1 MAVMPVRRLLL
12 NMAWPM
18 MLSMLIQAL
27 YNLVDSMFVAQLSSD
42 GFVALALVYP
52 IQTLMIAV
60 CVGTGVGFN
69 ALLAR
74 RLGEGRPDEANRVVA
89 NGYFVYLVCWVVFLV
104 LGVGLAPVFMGL
116 FAPGQPQVIDYG
128 IQYLSIV
135 TGASVG
141 ICMQFAGERTL
152 QATGNTVGPMVIQGI
167 GAVINLI
174 LDPLLIFGIGPFP
187 RMEVA
192 GAALATVLG
201 QVVGMVVGLCM
212 VRRSSIVRLSFRG
225 FRPDI
230 GPFPRMEVAGAALA
244 TVLGQVV
251 GMVVGLCMVRRSSI
265 VRLSFR
271 GFRPDS
277 AIILTMFRVG
287 VPAILVQALAT
298 VMNLGMN
305 LILPLFT
312 ASGVFI
318 LGAYFKLQSFLFMPV
333 NGLNNA
339 LIPIVSFNYG
349 ARQRSR
355 ITGVIHFALVLSA
368 AIMAQ
373 SFLFM
378 PVNGLNNALIPIV
391 SFNYGAR
398 QRSRITG
405 VIHFALVLSAAI
417 MAVGT
422 VVFLAIPGP
431 LLRLF
436 DADAA
441 VLAEGIS
448 ALRLIALSFVCAGVS
463 VILCA
468 ALQALGAAN
477 SSLVVSLLRQLVL
490 LFPLALLLG
499 ALRPSLVWLAFLL
512 SEGAACL
519 TALLLYRRTA
529 RGRLAGMEE

>member
-1 MAVMPVRRLLL
+1 MAVIPVRRLLL

-104 LGVGLAPVFMGL
+104 LGVGLAPVFMEL

-225 FRPDI
+225 FRPD
-230 GPFPRMEVAGAALA
+230 
-244 TVLGQVV
+244 
-251 GMVVGLCMVRRSSI
+251 
-265 VRLSFR
+265 
-271 GFRPDS
+271 S
-277 AIILTMFRVG
+277 AIIRTMFRVG

-368 AIMAQ
+368 AIMA
-373 SFLFM
+373 
-378 PVNGLNNALIPIV
+378 V
-391 SFNYGAR
+391 
-398 QRSRITG
+398 
-405 VIHFALVLSAAI
+405 
-417 MAVGT
+417 
-422 VVFLAIPGP
+422 
-431 LLRLF
+431 
-436 DADAA
+436 
-441 VLAEGIS
+441 GIS

>member
-225 FRPDI
+225 FRPD
-230 GPFPRMEVAGAALA
+230 
-244 TVLGQVV
+244 
-251 GMVVGLCMVRRSSI
+251 
-265 VRLSFR
+265 
-271 GFRPDS
+271 S

-318 LGAYFKLQSFLFMPV
+318 LGAYF
-333 NGLNNA
+333 N
-339 LIPIVSFNYG
+339 
-349 ARQRSR
+349 
-355 ITGVIHFALVLSA
+355 
-368 AIMAQ
+368 
-373 SFLFM
+373 LFM

>member
-1 MAVMPVRRLLL
+1 MAVIPVRRLLL

-225 FRPDI
+225 FRPD
-230 GPFPRMEVAGAALA
+230 
-244 TVLGQVV
+244 
-251 GMVVGLCMVRRSSI
+251 
-265 VRLSFR
+265 
-271 GFRPDS
+271 S
-277 AIILTMFRVG
+277 AIIRTMFRVG

-318 LGAYFKLQSFLFMPV
+318 LGAYFKL
-333 NGLNNA
+333 
-339 LIPIVSFNYG
+339 
-349 ARQRSR
+349 
-355 ITGVIHFALVLSA
+355 
-368 AIMAQ
+368 Q

>member
-69 ALLAR
+69 ALLVR

-225 FRPDI
+225 FRPD
-230 GPFPRMEVAGAALA
+230 
-244 TVLGQVV
+244 
-251 GMVVGLCMVRRSSI
+251 
-265 VRLSFR
+265 
-271 GFRPDS
+271 S
-277 AIILTMFRVG
+277 AIIRTMFRVG

-318 LGAYFKLQSFLFMPV
+318 LGAYFKL
-333 NGLNNA
+333 
-339 LIPIVSFNYG
+339 
-349 ARQRSR
+349 
-355 ITGVIHFALVLSA
+355 
-368 AIMAQ
+368 Q

>member
-89 NGYFVYLVCWVVFLV
+89 NGYFVYLICWVVFLV

-225 FRPDI
+225 FRPD
-230 GPFPRMEVAGAALA
+230 
-244 TVLGQVV
+244 
-251 GMVVGLCMVRRSSI
+251 
-265 VRLSFR
+265 
-271 GFRPDS
+271 S
-277 AIILTMFRVG
+277 AIIRTMFRVG

-349 ARQRSR
+349 ARQRC
-355 ITGVIHFALVLSA
+355 
-368 AIMAQ
+368 
-373 SFLFM
+373 
-378 PVNGLNNALIPIV
+378 
-391 SFNYGAR
+391 
-398 QRSRITG
+398 RITG

>member
-212 VRRSSIVRLSFRG
+212 VRRS
-225 FRPDI
+225 P
-230 GPFPRMEVAGAALA
+230 
-244 TVLGQVV
+244 
-251 GMVVGLCMVRRSSI
+251 I

-277 AIILTMFRVG
+277 AIIRTMFRVG

-318 LGAYFKLQSFLFMPV
+318 LGAYFKL
-333 NGLNNA
+333 
-339 LIPIVSFNYG
+339 
-349 ARQRSR
+349 
-355 ITGVIHFALVLSA
+355 
-368 AIMAQ
+368 Q

>member
-1 MAVMPVRRLLL
+1 MAVIPVRRLLL

-18 MLSMLIQAL
+18 VLSMLIQAL

-225 FRPDI
+225 FRPD
-230 GPFPRMEVAGAALA
+230 G
-244 TVLGQVV
+244 
-251 GMVVGLCMVRRSSI
+251 
-265 VRLSFR
+265 
-271 GFRPDS
+271 
-277 AIILTMFRVG
+277 AIIRTMFRVG

-318 LGAYFKLQSFLFMPV
+318 LGAYFKL
-333 NGLNNA
+333 
-339 LIPIVSFNYG
+339 
-349 ARQRSR
+349 
-355 ITGVIHFALVLSA
+355 
-368 AIMAQ
+368 Q

-529 RGRLAGMEE
+529 RGRLSGMEE

>member
-1 MAVMPVRRLLL
+1 MARNVDLLEGSIVGSLTSLALPIMATSLIQMAYNMTDMIWIGRLSADAVAAVGAAGMYLWLANGLAMIPRLGGQVKVAHELGAQAPERAAGYGQAAFHLGALLVILFTAMCILL
-12 NMAWPM
+12 NGP
-18 MLSMLIQAL
+18 LIAFFKLNSPQV
-27 YNLVDSMFVAQLSSD
+27 NSD
-42 GFVALALVYP
+42 
-52 IQTLMIAV
+52 
-60 CVGTGVGFN
+60 
-69 ALLAR
+69 AR
-74 RLGEGRPDEANRVVA
+74 
-89 NGYFVYLVCWVVFLV
+89 VYLVIVALGFLFSFFNQIFTGLFTAMGSSVVV
-104 LGVGLAPVFMGL
+104 LRSTAVGL
-116 FAPGQPQVIDYG
+116 
-128 IQYLSIV
+128 
-135 TGASVG
+135 VG
-141 ICMQFAGERTL
+141 NIL
-152 QATGNTVGPMVIQGI
+152 
-167 GAVINLI
+167 
-174 LDPLLIFGIGPFP
+174 LDPLMIFGVGPFP

-225 FRPDI
+225 FRPD
-230 GPFPRMEVAGAALA
+230 G
-244 TVLGQVV
+244 
-251 GMVVGLCMVRRSSI
+251 
-265 VRLSFR
+265 
-271 GFRPDS
+271 
-277 AIILTMFRVG
+277 AIIRTMFRVG

-368 AIMAQ
+368 AIMA
-373 SFLFM
+373 
-378 PVNGLNNALIPIV
+378 
-391 SFNYGAR
+391 
-398 QRSRITG
+398 
-405 VIHFALVLSAAI
+405 
-417 MAVGT
+417 VGT
-422 VVFLAIPGP
+422 VVFLVIPGP

>member
-1 MAVMPVRRLLL
+1 MAVIPVRRLLL

-74 RLGEGRPDEANRVVA
+74 RLGEDRPDEANRVVA

-104 LGVGLAPVFMGL
+104 LGVGLAPVFMEL

-174 LDPLLIFGIGPFP
+174 LDPLLIFG
-187 RMEVA
+187 
-192 GAALATVLG
+192 
-201 QVVGMVVGLCM
+201 
-212 VRRSSIVRLSFRG
+212 
-225 FRPDI
+225 
-230 GPFPRMEVAGAALA
+230 AALA

-277 AIILTMFRVG
+277 AIIRTMFRVG

-318 LGAYFKLQSFLFMPV
+318 LGAYFKL
-333 NGLNNA
+333 
-339 LIPIVSFNYG
+339 
-349 ARQRSR
+349 
-355 ITGVIHFALVLSA
+355 
-368 AIMAQ
+368 Q

>member
-201 QVVGMVVGLCM
+201 QVVGMVVG
-212 VRRSSIVRLSFRG
+212 
-225 FRPDI
+225 
-230 GPFPRMEVAGAALA
+230 
-244 TVLGQVV
+244 
-251 GMVVGLCMVRRSSI
+251 MVVGLCMVRRSSI

-318 LGAYFKLQSFLFMPV
+318 LGAYFKL
-333 NGLNNA
+333 
-339 LIPIVSFNYG
+339 
-349 ARQRSR
+349 
-355 ITGVIHFALVLSA
+355 
-368 AIMAQ
+368 Q

>member
-74 RLGEGRPDEANRVVA
+74 RLGEDRPDEANRVVA

-225 FRPDI
+225 FRPD
-230 GPFPRMEVAGAALA
+230 
-244 TVLGQVV
+244 
-251 GMVVGLCMVRRSSI
+251 
-265 VRLSFR
+265 
-271 GFRPDS
+271 S
-277 AIILTMFRVG
+277 AIIRTMFRVG

-318 LGAYFKLQSFLFMPV
+318 LGAYFKL
-333 NGLNNA
+333 
-339 LIPIVSFNYG
+339 
-349 ARQRSR
+349 
-355 ITGVIHFALVLSA
+355 
-368 AIMAQ
+368 Q

>member
-1 MAVMPVRRLLL
+1 MARNVDLLEGSIVGSLTSLALPIMATSLIQMAYNMTDMIWIGRLSADAVAAVGAAGMYLWLANGLARIPRLGGQVKVAHELGAQAPERAAGYGQAAFHLGALLVILFTAMCILL
-12 NMAWPM
+12 NGP
-18 MLSMLIQAL
+18 LIAFFKLNSPQV
-27 YNLVDSMFVAQLSSD
+27 NSD
-42 GFVALALVYP
+42 
-52 IQTLMIAV
+52 
-60 CVGTGVGFN
+60 
-69 ALLAR
+69 AR
-74 RLGEGRPDEANRVVA
+74 
-89 NGYFVYLVCWVVFLV
+89 VYLVIVALGFLFSFFNQIFTGLFTAMGSSVVV
-104 LGVGLAPVFMGL
+104 LRSTAVGL
-116 FAPGQPQVIDYG
+116 
-128 IQYLSIV
+128 
-135 TGASVG
+135 VG
-141 ICMQFAGERTL
+141 NIL
-152 QATGNTVGPMVIQGI
+152 
-167 GAVINLI
+167 
-174 LDPLLIFGIGPFP
+174 LDPLMIFG
-187 RMEVA
+187 V
-192 GAALATVLG
+192 
-201 QVVGMVVGLCM
+201 
-212 VRRSSIVRLSFRG
+212 
-225 FRPDI
+225 

-277 AIILTMFRVG
+277 AIIRTMFRVG

-318 LGAYFKLQSFLFMPV
+318 LGAYFKL
-333 NGLNNA
+333 
-339 LIPIVSFNYG
+339 
-349 ARQRSR
+349 
-355 ITGVIHFALVLSA
+355 
-368 AIMAQ
+368 Q

>member
-152 QATGNTVGPMVIQGI
+152 QAAGNTVGPMVIQGI

-201 QVVGMVVGLCM
+201 QVVGMVVW
-212 VRRSSIVRLSFRG
+212 
-225 FRPDI
+225 
-230 GPFPRMEVAGAALA
+230 
-244 TVLGQVV
+244 
-251 GMVVGLCMVRRSSI
+251 LCMVRRSSI

-277 AIILTMFRVG
+277 AIIRTMFRVG

-318 LGAYFKLQSFLFMPV
+318 LGAYFKL
-333 NGLNNA
+333 
-339 LIPIVSFNYG
+339 
-349 ARQRSR
+349 
-355 ITGVIHFALVLSA
+355 
-368 AIMAQ
+368 Q

>member
-225 FRPDI
+225 FRPD
-230 GPFPRMEVAGAALA
+230 
-244 TVLGQVV
+244 
-251 GMVVGLCMVRRSSI
+251 
-265 VRLSFR
+265 
-271 GFRPDS
+271 S

-368 AIMAQ
+368 AIMA
-373 SFLFM
+373 
-378 PVNGLNNALIPIV
+378 
-391 SFNYGAR
+391 
-398 QRSRITG
+398 
-405 VIHFALVLSAAI
+405 
-417 MAVGT
+417 VGT

-448 ALRLIALSFVCAGVS
+448 ALLRMRRGVGDPLCRPPGPGGGQFQLGGFPAAPACAPFPAGPAAGRAPALSGVAGLPPVRGRR
-463 VILCA
+463 LPHRPA
-468 ALQALGAAN
+468 ALPPHRTGPAGRYGGINTPSPPGRKLPLPARFF
-477 SSLVVSLLRQLVL
+477 LLRGILT
-490 LFPLALLLG
+490 PL
-499 ALRPSLVWLAFLL
+499 
-512 SEGAACL
+512 
-519 TALLLYRRTA
+519 Y
-529 RGRLAGMEE
+529 

>member
-225 FRPDI
+225 FRPD
-230 GPFPRMEVAGAALA
+230 
-244 TVLGQVV
+244 
-251 GMVVGLCMVRRSSI
+251 
-265 VRLSFR
+265 
-271 GFRPDS
+271 S
-277 AIILTMFRVG
+277 AIIRTMFRVG

-318 LGAYFKLQSFLFMPV
+318 LGAYFKL
-333 NGLNNA
+333 
-339 LIPIVSFNYG
+339 
-349 ARQRSR
+349 
-355 ITGVIHFALVLSA
+355 
-368 AIMAQ
+368 Q

-468 ALQALGAAN
+468 ALQALGSAN

>member
-225 FRPDI
+225 FRPD
-230 GPFPRMEVAGAALA
+230 
-244 TVLGQVV
+244 
-251 GMVVGLCMVRRSSI
+251 
-265 VRLSFR
+265 
-271 GFRPDS
+271 S
-277 AIILTMFRVG
+277 AIIRTMFRVG

-318 LGAYFKLQSFLFMPV
+318 LGAYFKL
-333 NGLNNA
+333 
-339 LIPIVSFNYG
+339 
-349 ARQRSR
+349 
-355 ITGVIHFALVLSA
+355 
-368 AIMAQ
+368 Q

-529 RGRLAGMEE
+529 RGQLAGMEE

>member
-225 FRPDI
+225 FRPD
-230 GPFPRMEVAGAALA
+230 
-244 TVLGQVV
+244 
-251 GMVVGLCMVRRSSI
+251 
-265 VRLSFR
+265 
-271 GFRPDS
+271 S
-277 AIILTMFRVG
+277 AIIRTMFRVG

-339 LIPIVSFNYG
+339 
-349 ARQRSR
+349 
-355 ITGVIHFALVLSA
+355 
-368 AIMAQ
+368 
-373 SFLFM
+373 
-378 PVNGLNNALIPIV
+378 
-391 SFNYGAR
+391 AR

-499 ALRPSLVWLAFLL
+499 AA
-512 SEGAACL
+512 L
-519 TALLLYRRTA
+519 TAAVILLCALCYYHLTP
-529 RGRLAGMEE
+529 AGHLPPEPWGGLPLGWIGGNHA

>member
-174 LDPLLIFGIGPFP
+174 LDPLLIFGI
-187 RMEVA
+187 
-192 GAALATVLG
+192 
-201 QVVGMVVGLCM
+201 
-212 VRRSSIVRLSFRG
+212 
-225 FRPDI
+225 D
-230 GPFPRMEVAGAALA
+230 PFPRMEVAGAALA

-277 AIILTMFRVG
+277 AIIRTMFRVG

-318 LGAYFKLQSFLFMPV
+318 LGAYFKL
-333 NGLNNA
+333 
-339 LIPIVSFNYG
+339 
-349 ARQRSR
+349 
-355 ITGVIHFALVLSA
+355 
-368 AIMAQ
+368 Q

>member
-74 RLGEGRPDEANRVVA
+74 QLGEGRPDEANRVVA

-174 LDPLLIFGIGPFP
+174 LDPLLIVGIGP
-187 RMEVA
+187 V
-192 GAALATVLG
+192 
-201 QVVGMVVGLCM
+201 
-212 VRRSSIVRLSFRG
+212 
-225 FRPDI
+225 
-230 GPFPRMEVAGAALA
+230 PRMEVAGAALA

-277 AIILTMFRVG
+277 AIIRTMFRVG

-318 LGAYFKLQSFLFMPV
+318 LGAYFKL
-333 NGLNNA
+333 
-339 LIPIVSFNYG
+339 
-349 ARQRSR
+349 
-355 ITGVIHFALVLSA
+355 
-368 AIMAQ
+368 Q

-499 ALRPSLVWLAFLL
+499 ALRLSLVWLAFLL

>member
-201 QVVGMVVGLCM
+201 QVVGMVVGM
-212 VRRSSIVRLSFRG
+212 
-225 FRPDI
+225 
-230 GPFPRMEVAGAALA
+230 
-244 TVLGQVV
+244 
-251 GMVVGLCMVRRSSI
+251 CMVRRSSI

-277 AIILTMFRVG
+277 AIIRTMFRVG

-318 LGAYFKLQSFLFMPV
+318 LGAYFKL
-333 NGLNNA
+333 
-339 LIPIVSFNYG
+339 
-349 ARQRSR
+349 
-355 ITGVIHFALVLSA
+355 
-368 AIMAQ
+368 Q

-529 RGRLAGMEE
+529 LGRLAGMEE

>member
-225 FRPDI
+225 FRPD
-230 GPFPRMEVAGAALA
+230 
-244 TVLGQVV
+244 
-251 GMVVGLCMVRRSSI
+251 
-265 VRLSFR
+265 
-271 GFRPDS
+271 S
-277 AIILTMFRVG
+277 AIIRTMFRVG

-318 LGAYFKLQSFLFMPV
+318 LGAYFKL
-333 NGLNNA
+333 
-339 LIPIVSFNYG
+339 
-349 ARQRSR
+349 
-355 ITGVIHFALVLSA
+355 
-368 AIMAQ
+368 Q

-519 TALLLYRRTA
+519 TALLLYRRTT

>member
-74 RLGEGRPDEANRVVA
+74 QLGEGRPDEANRVVA

-225 FRPDI
+225 FRPD
-230 GPFPRMEVAGAALA
+230 
-244 TVLGQVV
+244 
-251 GMVVGLCMVRRSSI
+251 
-265 VRLSFR
+265 
-271 GFRPDS
+271 S
-277 AIILTMFRVG
+277 AIIRTMFRVG

-318 LGAYFKLQSFLFMPV
+318 LGAYFKL
-333 NGLNNA
+333 
-339 LIPIVSFNYG
+339 
-349 ARQRSR
+349 
-355 ITGVIHFALVLSA
+355 
-368 AIMAQ
+368 Q

-499 ALRPSLVWLAFLL
+499 ALRLSLVWLAFLL

>member
-1 MAVMPVRRLLL
+1 MAVIPVRRLLL

-74 RLGEGRPDEANRVVA
+74 RLGEDRPDEANRVVA

-104 LGVGLAPVFMGL
+104 LGVGLAPVFMEL

-225 FRPDI
+225 FRPD
-230 GPFPRMEVAGAALA
+230 
-244 TVLGQVV
+244 
-251 GMVVGLCMVRRSSI
+251 
-265 VRLSFR
+265 
-271 GFRPDS
+271 S
-277 AIILTMFRVG
+277 AIIRTMFRVG

-318 LGAYFKLQSFLFMPV
+318 LGAYFKL
-333 NGLNNA
+333 
-339 LIPIVSFNYG
+339 
-349 ARQRSR
+349 
-355 ITGVIHFALVLSA
+355 
-368 AIMAQ
+368 Q

-468 ALQALGAAN
+468 ALQALGAARWFPCCASLCSFSRWPCCWARSGPLWCGWP
-477 SSLVVSLLRQLVL
+477 SSCPRGPPVSPPCCSTAAPHGAGWPVWRNKCPLPTGPEAAASGPVFSFKRDFDPTLLTV
-490 LFPLALLLG
+490 
-499 ALRPSLVWLAFLL
+499 
-512 SEGAACL
+512 
-519 TALLLYRRTA
+519 
-529 RGRLAGMEE
+529 

>member
-135 TGASVG
+135 TGASVD

-225 FRPDI
+225 FRPD
-230 GPFPRMEVAGAALA
+230 
-244 TVLGQVV
+244 
-251 GMVVGLCMVRRSSI
+251 
-265 VRLSFR
+265 
-271 GFRPDS
+271 S
-277 AIILTMFRVG
+277 AIIRTMFRVG

-318 LGAYFKLQSFLFMPV
+318 LGAYFKL
-333 NGLNNA
+333 
-339 LIPIVSFNYG
+339 
-349 ARQRSR
+349 
-355 ITGVIHFALVLSA
+355 
-368 AIMAQ
+368 Q

>member
-1 MAVMPVRRLLL
+1 MAVIPVRRLLL

-74 RLGEGRPDEANRVVA
+74 RLGEDRPDEANRVVA
-89 NGYFVYLVCWVVFLV
+89 NGYFVYLVCWVVLLV

-225 FRPDI
+225 FRPD
-230 GPFPRMEVAGAALA
+230 
-244 TVLGQVV
+244 
-251 GMVVGLCMVRRSSI
+251 
-265 VRLSFR
+265 
-271 GFRPDS
+271 S
-277 AIILTMFRVG
+277 AIIRTMFRVG

-318 LGAYFKLQSFLFMPV
+318 LGAYFKL
-333 NGLNNA
+333 
-339 LIPIVSFNYG
+339 
-349 ARQRSR
+349 
-355 ITGVIHFALVLSA
+355 
-368 AIMAQ
+368 Q